1 MLRPILLLPLS
12 VLALCGQIPKDP
24 SARLLDEAYKALRAK
39 HYDSAIE
46 SFRKA
51 IDLAPDRAAVRKDLA
66 YTYLK
71 IGETEAARGQFSE
84 AMRLAPG
91 DHHAALEFAFLCY
104 ETGKTVEARRVFD
117 RVRMQGDPASRE
129 TAGRAFQNVDRSL
142 AEGIE
147 QWTRA
152 LALHPDDFS
161 AHHELARLAAQRDD
175 WKLAAAHFERA
186 WQLRPDLRSVLVELG
201 RARRELGEEERAM
214 AALLAASRGA
224 EPRAA
229 EDARSLM
236 PARYPYVDE
245 FRQALSLDPKN
256 VELRRELAY
265 LLLEMGKAEEAKAEF
280 AALPAAAPAEPPGK
294 ASIAPKEMAR
304 RSYEKGYLQDALT
317 YYSAAQE
324 ADPLD
329 FGVMLQLGWT
339 NNLLRRDRDA
349 IRWFALARRS
359 PEPAIAAEAAKAE
372 RNLKPRLTRFR
383 TSAWIFPS
391 YSSRWR
397 DVFTYGQL
405 KADFKLSALPLRAY
419 ASIRFIGDTRTA
431 MGDAPPQYLSESSVI
446 LGVGLATDYW
456 HGLMLWGE
464 AGSAINYLGNRRG
477 APRMAPDYR
486 GGLAFYR
493 GFGRLIG
500 TPARG
505 MFFETNGDGVFVSRF
520 QNDVVLYSQNRFG
533 LTLPAANSLG
543 GLEAQ
548 LYWNGNA
555 STDLRRQY
563 WANVVETGP
572 GLRFRWKGLSPSWL
586 FSVNFLRGAHT
597 RNVGNPRSP
606 NFFDLRV
613 GIWYSVTR

>member
-1 MLRPILLLPLS
+1 VLRPILLLPLS

-24 SARLLDEAYKALRAK
+24 AACLLDEAYKALRAK

-51 IDLAPDRAAVRKDLA
+51 IDLAPDRAVAHKDLA
-66 YTYLK
+66 YTYLR
-71 IGETEAARGQFSE
+71 IGETEAARDEFSE

-91 DHHAALEFAFLCY
+91 DHHTALEFGFLCH

-117 RVRMQGDPASRE
+117 RVRMQGDPASSE
-129 TAGRAFQNVDRSL
+129 TAEKAFQNIDRSL
-142 AEGIE
+142 AEGIA

-161 AHHELARLAAQRDD
+161 AHHELARLAEQRDD
-175 WKLAAAHFERA
+175 WKLAATHFERA

-201 RARRELGEEERAM
+201 RARKELGEEERAM
-214 AALLAASRGA
+214 AALLAASRGT

-229 EDARSLM
+229 EETRLLM
-236 PARYPYVDE
+236 PARYPYVYE
-245 FRQALSLDPKN
+245 FRQALNLDPKN
-256 VELRRELAY
+256 AGLRRELAY
-265 LLLEMGKAEEAKAEF
+265 LLLEMGKTEDAKAEF
-280 AALPAAAPAEPPGK
+280 AALPASAVEPSDAAA
-294 ASIAPKEMAR
+294 ITPKEMAR

-317 YYSAAQE
+317 YYSAAHE

-359 PEPAIAAEAAKAE
+359 PEQAVAAEAARAE

-405 KADFKLSALPLRAY
+405 KADFKLGALPLRAY
-419 ASIRFIGDTRTA
+419 ASSRFIGDTRTA

-477 APRMAPDYR
+477 APPMAPDYR

-500 TPARG
+500 APVRG
-505 MFFETNGDGVFVSRF
+505 AFFETNGDGVFVSRF
-520 QNDVVLYSQNRFG
+520 QNDVVLYTQNRLG
-533 LTLPAANSLG
+533 LTLPAADSLG
-543 GLEAQ
+543 GLETQ
-548 LYWNGNA
+548 LYWNANA

-572 GLRFRWKGLSPSWL
+572 GLRFRWKGLPPSWL
-586 FSVNFLRGAHT
+586 FSVSFLRGAHT
-597 RNVGNPRSP
+597 RNIGNPRGP
-606 NFFDLRV
+606 NFFDLRI
-613 GIWYSVTR
+613 GIWYSLVR